1 MDEAIDRTSTASVS
15 MSLEEARAVMW
26 LRSNYKPLGQLLD
39 EGFLNRQRLEW
50 AARNAYSPKLQ
61 QAAAVLLAAQDE
73 AAPAAPPS
81 DAAAPES
88 PGSVVEVG
96 MTMDAARATLWPFA
110 PDRGRAIGELVDARR
125 LTLKDL
131 GYAIENA
138 WDPQVREA
146 AIVMSALRMNQVI
159 REPAPQAGPLK
170 VISGDGNYAARKQYQ
185 LAIVQGAILGAIFA
199 FAVLSTLWALLIRE
213 RPAPGRP
220 LSELLASPE
229 DWIALVFVVLLMGLS
244 FVLPYFLLD
253 RVITRLDREIESYR
267 KGNEG
272 EVRAVD
278 AMRQALDGRWTLF
291 RNVVLPGSSCA
302 DLDAVLVGPVG
313 VWALEIKTLS
323 GEYRNIGE
331 RWEYRAG
338 NDWKLAKA
346 GPSRQARNNAS
357 ILGNWFK
364 ADGVRQWVTPAV
376 VWANSGS
383 LVRVEN
389 PSVAVWTL
397 DRLPEEVGNLWQD
410 KEIAEETRAVIVRK
424 LTLLCRNGEQS
435 DG

>member
-1 MDEAIDRTSTASVS
+1 MDEAIDRTSTASMS

-26 LRSNYKPLGQLLD
+26 LRSNYKPLGQLLA
-39 EGFLNRQRLEW
+39 EGFLNRERLEW
-50 AARNAYSPKLQ
+50 AARNAYSLKLQ

-73 AAPAAPPS
+73 AALAAPQS
-81 DAAAPES
+81 DASAPE
-88 PGSVVEVG
+88 PQGPVVEVG
-96 MTMDAARATLWPFA
+96 MTVEAARATLWPFA

-146 AIVMSALRMNQVI
+146 AIIMSALRMNQVI

-170 VISGDGNYAARKQYQ
+170 VVSGDRNYAARKQYQ
-185 LAIVQGAILGAIFA
+185 LAVVQGAIFGAVAA
-199 FAVLSTLWALLIRE
+199 FVVLWTLWALLIRE
-213 RPAPGRP
+213 RSTSGRP
-220 LSELLASPE
+220 LSEALASPE
-229 DWIALVFVVLLMGLS
+229 GWIAMVFVVLLMGLS
-244 FVLPYFLLD
+244 FALPYFLLD

-272 EVRAVD
+272 EDRAVD

-291 RNVVLPGSSCA
+291 RNVVLPGSSRA

-331 RWEYRAG
+331 RWEYLAG
-338 NDWKLAKA
+338 NQWKLAKA
-346 GPSRQARNNAS
+346 GPGRQARTNA
-357 ILGNWFK
+357 ILLGDFFK

-376 VWANSGS
+376 VWANNGN
-383 LVRVEN
+383 LLRVEN

-410 KEIAEETRAVIVRK
+410 REIPEDARGDRSQVDAAV
-424 LTLLCRNGEQS
+424 
-435 DG
+435 